1 MDTANF
7 DELFGENGNPTKEQ
21 LELSDKL
28 SELLTQ
34 ISDSYNNAYN
44 IAERLEFDDAL
55 IDEFQT
61 TAAMITVMEASEENH
76 DDDKMV
82 EDGYLKLIDCLIRMA
97 KVLNPVSGFGKER
110 LLSAYEVLDTF
121 EEIYHPLL
129 TVVNKDNVDAF
140 ADLLSDREYDEIFY
154 ERKKAIGALRTE
166 EGEAYAAGVAV
177 YRTETAPVLN
187 NPVIRLDYIYV
198 HEDFRSHGI
207 ANLLMAAVVR
217 PMLKDP
223 ASRLS
228 LSYMPQGTT
237 EEYSDA
243 YAQAIEDEFDSTEEF
258 FSSWKLSFSL
268 SFGNNYY
275 ISLED
280 AAKAKYMQGSTKG
293 IVSLK
298 QLGNTRETVLRKF
311 LAKYNDPYYKDFLSA
326 PDGYYDED
334 VSCAYLDGKEI
345 YSILLSHRYLDG
357 TYTIDFLCP
366 DLEDEMVL
374 SDSVT
379 RLLHFATDACTE
391 RGETD
396 SMIEIHTASEEGY
409 SLLRKELPGAKTAL
423 VFDGILAPLVPEET
437 LSTEQWE
444 SLRDEAELTGKYSYD
459 ENAFSSLSEEEITDS
474 IKEHLNSYM

>member
-1 MDTANF
+1 MDSTNL
-7 DELFGENGNPTKEQ
+7 DELFGDYGNPTEEQ
-21 LELSDKL
+21 LELSDRL
-28 SELLTQ
+28 SGLLTQ

-61 TAAMITVMEASEENH
+61 TAAMLALMEASEDSH
-76 DDDKMV
+76 DDAKMV

-97 KVLNPVSGFGKER
+97 KVLNPLSGFGKER

-121 EEIYHPLL
+121 EEVYHPLL
-129 TVVNKDNVDAF
+129 TAINKDNIDVF
-140 ADLLSDREYDEIFY
+140 VDLLSDKEYDEVFY
-154 ERKKAIGALRTE
+154 GRKKAIGALRTE
-166 EGEAYAAGVAV
+166 EDGTYAAGVAV
-177 YRTETAPVLN
+177 YRIETAPVLDN
-187 NPVIRLDYIYV
+187 MVIRLDHIYV

-223 ASRLS
+223 ASRLTI
-228 LSYMPQGTT
+228 SYMPHGTT

-280 AAKAKYMQGSTKG
+280 ASKAKYMQNSTKG

-298 QLGNTRETVLRKF
+298 QLGSNKDTLLRKF
-311 LAKYNDPYYKDFLSA
+311 LAKYNDTYYKEFLSDS
-326 PDGYYDED
+326 DGYYDKD
-334 VSCAYLDGKEI
+334 VSCAYLDNGELH
-345 YSILLSHRYLDG
+345 SLLLSHRYYDG
-357 TYTIDFLCP
+357 TYTVDFLCP
-366 DLEDEMVL
+366 DLEDEMGL
-374 SDSVT
+374 PETVT

-396 SMIEIHTASEEGY
+396 SMIEIHIASEEGY

-423 VFDGILAPLVPEET
+423 VFEGILAPLVPEET

-444 SLRDEAELTGKYSYD
+444 KLREEAELTGKYSYD
-459 ENAFSSLSEEEITDS
+459 ENEFSSLSEETITDS
-474 IKEHLNSYM
+474 ITEHLNSYT